1 MFEPALNVLDGYSPR
16 RCHRQQQ
23 PGAVSVD
30 VGQNV
35 KADQGGAVIKEV
47 LSVLRPR
54 GSLIQVG
61 VTGEVPIPINAIVG
75 KEIRMV
81 GAFRF
86 HGDYAVAARLI
97 KEGRINVKP
106 IITAT
111 LPFERAVEA
120 FEMAA
125 DRRSQMKVQ
134 LTF

>member
-1 MFEPALNVLDGYSPR
+1 VLKDVIPA
-16 RCHRQQQ
+16 
-23 PGAVSVD
+23 
-30 VGQNV
+30 
-35 KADQGGAVIKEV
+35 
-47 LSVLRPR
+47 LRPR
-54 GSLIQVG
+54 GTIVQVG

-75 KEIRMV
+75 KEIRLV

-86 HGDYAVAARLI
+86 HTEYALAARLI

-111 LPFERAVEA
+111 LPVNRAVEA
-120 FEMAA
+120 FELAA